1 MSEQIKITIVMHD
14 EKPNSK
20 NDGMSGREIK
30 LTQESDLTLMPV
42 LLRNG
47 LMDGSFCGGRG
58 DCGRCVVQ
66 FLKGAP
72 LPTGLER
79 SRLEPEELR
88 QGYRLACVTRP
99 KMDCTVRIVE
109 TEKVDTPIVTEV
121 HLLSEDID
129 LCSRINNLS
138 ENQKSFVTQS
148 DMREKAGS
156 ENGLKKSFVISEREP
171 GVIQNAET
179 DKKAGLKKSGR
190 YIIAVDLGTTTI
202 AMQLKEAET
211 GGVADTY
218 CEINPQRKYGTD
230 VLARIQASVDG
241 QGEELR
247 RLVCGVILRGLGQFA
262 ENLFKKADEE
272 TLSDELVPV
281 RENGKGTGVAAESVS
296 QKGNLVDQ
304 GHKEKGN
311 AGKILCMCIAGN
323 TAMEHLLL
331 GLDVSSLG
339 RAPFLPVEKGLQSI
353 TAARLFA
360 GMEELRENL
369 LMADGRAF
377 SDMPVYVAPCMSA
390 FVGGDIVA
398 GLYALGLLA
407 AKAPE
412 GREKSRKAE
421 KTGLAEETE
430 KLSGNREPEKENGSE
445 RHAALLIDLGTNG
458 EMAITDGQRMIVTA
472 TAAGPAFEGDG
483 TMMGTDRIALTAQ
496 LLRRGILDETGLMAE
511 PYFTEGV
518 RIEGAKEAAVRG
530 REIKNYCYFTQKDV
544 RGLQM
549 AKAAIRA
556 GVEILWEEMG
566 RPGIEKVFLA
576 GGFGYYLDVEAAV
589 AVGLLPAYM
598 RGRVQ
603 AAGNTSLAGAYE
615 LGRDLCEKRL
625 DAAALEERTCLAES
639 RNLAETERF
648 EELYLKY
655 MNLGEN

>member
-1 MSEQIKITIVMHD
+1 MSEQIEITVVMND
-14 EKPNSK
+14 EKLNAQK
-20 NDGMSGREIK
+20 DGGPVGKMV
-30 LTQESDLTLMPV
+30 LTQESALTLMPV
-42 LLRNG
+42 LLGNG

-72 LPTGLER
+72 LPTVLER
-79 SRLEPEELR
+79 SRLDPEELR

-99 KMDCTVRIVE
+99 KADCTIGVVE
-109 TEKVDTPIVTEV
+109 TAKAETPIVTEMNFM
-121 HLLSEDID
+121 SANID
-129 LCSRINNLS
+129 LNSQQNDLS
-138 ENQKSFVTQS
+138 ENQKPYAIEY
-148 DMREKAGS
+148 DEKPNANV
-156 ENGLKKSFVISEREP
+156 ENVLKKSPAISKSKACVIE
-171 GVIQNAET
+171 NTET
-179 DKKAGLKKSGR
+179 DKKTCPKKDSR
-190 YIIAVDLGTTTI
+190 YVIAVDLGTTTI
-202 AMQLKEAET
+202 AMQLRDAET
-211 GGVADTY
+211 GAVADTY
-218 CEINPQRKYGTD
+218 CEMNPQRKYGTD
-230 VLARIQASVDG
+230 VLARIQAAVDG

-247 RLVCGVILRGLGQFA
+247 KLVCGVILRGLGQFA
-262 ENLFKKADEE
+262 KKLRKEVGEGDLSEE
-272 TLSDELVPV
+272 P
-281 RENGKGTGVAAESVS
+281 AA
-296 QKGNLVDQ
+296 
-304 GHKEKGN
+304 GN

-339 RAPFLPVEKGLQSI
+339 RAPFVPVEKGLQNI
-353 TAARLFA
+353 TAAHLFE
-360 GMEELRENL
+360 GMEEQPEGPH
-369 LMADGRAF
+369 MADGGAF
-377 SDMPVYVAPCMSA
+377 FDMPVYVAPCMSA

-407 AKAPE
+407 AKASE
-412 GREKSRKAE
+412 GREKSKKAE
-421 KTGLAEETE
+421 KSGLAKEAG
-430 KLSGNREPEKENGSE
+430 KLSGDREPKKENRSE
-445 RHAALLIDLGTNG
+445 CHAALLIDLGTNG
-458 EMAITDGQRMIVTA
+458 EMVITDGQRMIVTA

-483 TMMGTDRIALTAQ
+483 TMLGTDRIALTAQ

-518 RIEGAKEAAVRG
+518 RIEGVKEAAVAG
-530 REIKNYCYFTQKDV
+530 REIKNGCYFTQKDV

-615 LGRDLCEKRL
+615 MGRDLCEKRL
-625 DAAALEERTCLAES
+625 DAAALEERTCSAES
-639 RNLAETERF
+639 INLAETEQF
-648 EELYLKY
+648 ELLYLKY

>member
-1 MSEQIKITIVMHD
+1 MSEQIKITIVMND
-14 EKPNSK
+14 EKPNGK
-20 NDGMSGREIK
+20 TDGTSDGEIE
-30 LTQESDLTLMPV
+30 LTQESALPLMPA
-42 LLRNG
+42 LLKNG

-99 KMDCTVRIVE
+99 KADCTVRIVE
-109 TEKVDTPIVTEV
+109 TGNVETPIVTEMR
-121 HLLSEDID
+121 LLSENVDYS
-129 LCSRINNLS
+129 SR
-138 ENQKSFVTQS
+138 K
-148 DMREKAGS
+148 G
-156 ENGLKKSFVISEREP
+156 
-171 GVIQNAET
+171 
-179 DKKAGLKKSGR
+179 

-202 AMQLKEAET
+202 AMQLRDAET
-211 GGVADTY
+211 GAVADTY
-218 CEINPQRKYGTD
+218 CEMNPQRRYGTD
-230 VLARIQASVDG
+230 VLARIQVSVDG
-241 QGEELR
+241 RGEELR
-247 RLVCGVILRGLGQFA
+247 RLVCGAILRGLGQFA

-272 TLSDELVPV
+272 TLSDEPVPV
-281 RENGKGTGVAAESVS
+281 RENGKGTGAAAESVS
-296 QKGNLVDQ
+296 LKGNLVDQ

-339 RAPFLPVEKGLQSI
+339 RAPFLPGEKGLQSI
-353 TAARLFA
+353 TAARLCE

-377 SDMPVYVAPCMSA
+377 SDMPVYGAPCMSA

-398 GLYALGLLA
+398 GLYALGVLA
-407 AKAPE
+407 AKAPK
-412 GREKSRKAE
+412 GREKSKKAE

-530 REIKNYCYFTQKDV
+530 REIKNGCYFTQKDV

-648 EELYLKY
+648 EGLYLKY

>member
-1 MSEQIKITIVMHD
+1 MSEQIKITIVMND
-14 EKPNSK
+14 EKPNGK
-20 NDGMSGREIK
+20 TDGTSDGEIE
-30 LTQESDLTLMPV
+30 LTQESALPLMPA
-42 LLRNG
+42 LLKNG

-99 KMDCTVRIVE
+99 KADCTVRIVE
-109 TEKVDTPIVTEV
+109 TGNVETPIVTEMR
-121 HLLSEDID
+121 LLSENVDYS
-129 LCSRINNLS
+129 SR
-138 ENQKSFVTQS
+138 K
-148 DMREKAGS
+148 G
-156 ENGLKKSFVISEREP
+156 
-171 GVIQNAET
+171 
-179 DKKAGLKKSGR
+179 

-202 AMQLKEAET
+202 AMQLRDAET
-211 GGVADTY
+211 GAVADTY
-218 CEINPQRKYGTD
+218 CEMNPQRRYGTD
-230 VLARIQASVDG
+230 VLARIQVSVDG
-241 QGEELR
+241 RGEELR
-247 RLVCGVILRGLGQFA
+247 RLVCGAILRGLGQFA

-272 TLSDELVPV
+272 TLPDEPVPV
-281 RENGKGTGVAAESVS
+281 RENGKGTGAAAESVS
-296 QKGNLVDQ
+296 LKGNLVDQ

-369 LMADGRAF
+369 LMVDGRAF

-430 KLSGNREPEKENGSE
+430 KLSGDREPEKENGSE
-445 RHAALLIDLGTNG
+445 RYAALLIDLGTNG

>member
-1 MSEQIKITIVMHD
+1 MND
-14 EKPNSK
+14 EKPK
-20 NDGMSGREIK
+20 GKTDGTSDGEIE
-30 LTQESDLTLMPV
+30 LTQESALPLMPA
-42 LLRNG
+42 LLKNG

-99 KMDCTVRIVE
+99 KADCTVRIVE
-109 TEKVDTPIVTEV
+109 TGNVETPIVTEMR
-121 HLLSEDID
+121 LLSENVDYS
-129 LCSRINNLS
+129 SR
-138 ENQKSFVTQS
+138 K
-148 DMREKAGS
+148 G
-156 ENGLKKSFVISEREP
+156 
-171 GVIQNAET
+171 
-179 DKKAGLKKSGR
+179 

-202 AMQLKEAET
+202 AMQLRDAET
-211 GGVADTY
+211 GAVADTY
-218 CEINPQRKYGTD
+218 CEMNPQRRYGTD
-230 VLARIQASVDG
+230 VLARIQVSVDG
-241 QGEELR
+241 RGEELR
-247 RLVCGVILRGLGQFA
+247 RLVCGAILRGLGQFA

-272 TLSDELVPV
+272 TLSDEPVPV
-281 RENGKGTGVAAESVS
+281 RETGKGTGAAAESVS
-296 QKGNLVDQ
+296 LKGNLVDQ

-331 GLDVSSLG
+331 GLDVSFLG

-353 TAARLFA
+353 TAARLFE

-407 AKAPE
+407 AKAPK
-412 GREKSRKAE
+412 GREKSKKAE

-530 REIKNYCYFTQKDV
+530 REIKNGCYFTQKDV

-648 EELYLKY
+648 EGLYLKY

>member
-1 MSEQIKITIVMHD
+1 MSEQIKITIVMND
-14 EKPNSK
+14 EKPK
-20 NDGMSGREIK
+20 GKTDGTSDGEIE
-30 LTQESDLTLMPV
+30 LTQESALPLMPA
-42 LLRNG
+42 LLKNG

-99 KMDCTVRIVE
+99 KADCTVRIVE
-109 TEKVDTPIVTEV
+109 TGNVETPIVTEMR
-121 HLLSEDID
+121 LLSENVDYS
-129 LCSRINNLS
+129 SR
-138 ENQKSFVTQS
+138 K
-148 DMREKAGS
+148 G
-156 ENGLKKSFVISEREP
+156 
-171 GVIQNAET
+171 
-179 DKKAGLKKSGR
+179 

-202 AMQLKEAET
+202 AMQLRDAET
-211 GGVADTY
+211 GAVADTY
-218 CEINPQRKYGTD
+218 CDMNPQRRYGTD
-230 VLARIQASVDG
+230 VLARIQVSVDG
-241 QGEELR
+241 RGEELR
-247 RLVCGVILRGLGQFA
+247 RLVCGAILRGLGQFA

-272 TLSDELVPV
+272 TLSDEPVPV
-281 RENGKGTGVAAESVS
+281 RETGKGTGAAAESVS
-296 QKGNLVDQ
+296 LKGNLVDQ

-331 GLDVSSLG
+331 GLDVSFLG

-353 TAARLFA
+353 TAARLFE

-407 AKAPE
+407 AKTPK
-412 GREKSRKAE
+412 GREKSKKAE

-530 REIKNYCYFTQKDV
+530 REIKNGCYFTQKDV

-648 EELYLKY
+648 EGLYLKY

>member
-1 MSEQIKITIVMHD
+1 MSEQIKITIVMND
-14 EKPNSK
+14 EKPNGK
-20 NDGMSGREIK
+20 TDGTSDGETE
-30 LTQESDLTLMPV
+30 LTQESALPLMPV
-42 LLRNG
+42 LLKNG

-99 KMDCTVRIVE
+99 KADCTVRIVE
-109 TEKVDTPIVTEV
+109 TGNVETPIVTDMR
-121 HLLSEDID
+121 LLSENVDYS
-129 LCSRINNLS
+129 SR
-138 ENQKSFVTQS
+138 K
-148 DMREKAGS
+148 G
-156 ENGLKKSFVISEREP
+156 
-171 GVIQNAET
+171 
-179 DKKAGLKKSGR
+179 

-202 AMQLKEAET
+202 AMQLRDAET
-211 GGVADTY
+211 GAVADTY
-218 CEINPQRKYGTD
+218 CEMNPQRRYGTD
-230 VLARIQASVDG
+230 VLARIQVSVDG
-241 QGEELR
+241 RGEELR
-247 RLVCGVILRGLGQFA
+247 RLVCGAILRGLGQFA

-272 TLSDELVPV
+272 TLSDEPVPV
-281 RENGKGTGVAAESVS
+281 RETGKGTGAAAESVS
-296 QKGNLVDQ
+296 LKGNLVDQ

-353 TAARLFA
+353 TAARLFE

-407 AKAPE
+407 AKAP
-412 GREKSRKAE
+412 
-421 KTGLAEETE
+421 
-430 KLSGNREPEKENGSE
+430 

-648 EELYLKY
+648 EGLYLKY

>member
-1 MSEQIKITIVMHD
+1 MSEQIKITIVMND
-14 EKPNSK
+14 EKPNGK
-20 NDGMSGREIK
+20 TDGTSDGEIE
-30 LTQESDLTLMPV
+30 LTQESALPLMPA
-42 LLRNG
+42 LLKNG

-99 KMDCTVRIVE
+99 KADCTVRIVE
-109 TEKVDTPIVTEV
+109 TGNVETPIVTEMR
-121 HLLSEDID
+121 LLSENVDYS
-129 LCSRINNLS
+129 SR
-138 ENQKSFVTQS
+138 K
-148 DMREKAGS
+148 G
-156 ENGLKKSFVISEREP
+156 
-171 GVIQNAET
+171 
-179 DKKAGLKKSGR
+179 

-202 AMQLKEAET
+202 AMQLRDAET
-211 GGVADTY
+211 GAVADTY
-218 CEINPQRKYGTD
+218 CEMNPQRRYGTD
-230 VLARIQASVDG
+230 VLARIQVSVDG
-241 QGEELR
+241 RGEELR
-247 RLVCGVILRGLGQFA
+247 RLVCGAILRGLGQFA

-272 TLSDELVPV
+272 TLSDEPVPV
-281 RENGKGTGVAAESVS
+281 RENGKGTGAAAESVS
-296 QKGNLVDQ
+296 LKGNLVDQ

-353 TAARLFA
+353 TAARLFE

-398 GLYALGLLA
+398 GLYALGVLA
-407 AKAPE
+407 AKAPK
-412 GREKSRKAE
+412 GREKSKKAE

-530 REIKNYCYFTQKDV
+530 REIKNGCYFTQKDV

-576 GGFGYYLDVEAAV
+576 GGFG
-589 AVGLLPAYM
+589 
-598 RGRVQ
+598 
-603 AAGNTSLAGAYE
+603 
-615 LGRDLCEKRL
+615 
-625 DAAALEERTCLAES
+625 
-639 RNLAETERF
+639 
-648 EELYLKY
+648 
-655 MNLGEN
+655 

>member
-1 MSEQIKITIVMHD
+1 MSEQIKITIVMND
-14 EKPNSK
+14 EKPNGK
-20 NDGMSGREIK
+20 TDGTSDGEIE
-30 LTQESDLTLMPV
+30 LTQESALPLMPA
-42 LLRNG
+42 LLKNG

-99 KMDCTVRIVE
+99 KADCTVRIVE
-109 TEKVDTPIVTEV
+109 TGNVETPIVTEMR
-121 HLLSEDID
+121 LLSENVDYS
-129 LCSRINNLS
+129 SR
-138 ENQKSFVTQS
+138 K
-148 DMREKAGS
+148 G
-156 ENGLKKSFVISEREP
+156 
-171 GVIQNAET
+171 
-179 DKKAGLKKSGR
+179 

-202 AMQLKEAET
+202 AMQLRDAET
-211 GGVADTY
+211 GAVADTY
-218 CEINPQRKYGTD
+218 CEMNPQRRYGTD
-230 VLARIQASVDG
+230 VLARIQVSVDG
-241 QGEELR
+241 RGEELR
-247 RLVCGVILRGLGQFA
+247 RLVCGAILRGLGQFA

-272 TLSDELVPV
+272 TLSDEPVPV
-281 RENGKGTGVAAESVS
+281 RETRKGTGAAAESVS
-296 QKGNLVDQ
+296 LKGNLVDQ

-353 TAARLFA
+353 TAARLFE

-407 AKAPE
+407 AKAP
-412 GREKSRKAE
+412 
-421 KTGLAEETE
+421 
-430 KLSGNREPEKENGSE
+430 

-648 EELYLKY
+648 EGLYLKY

>member
-1 MSEQIKITIVMHD
+1 MSEQIKITIVMND
-14 EKPNSK
+14 EKPNGK
-20 NDGMSGREIK
+20 TDGTSDGEIE
-30 LTQESDLTLMPV
+30 LTQESALPLMPA
-42 LLRNG
+42 LLKNG

-99 KMDCTVRIVE
+99 KADCTVRIVE
-109 TEKVDTPIVTEV
+109 TGNVETPIVTEMR
-121 HLLSEDID
+121 LLSENVDYS
-129 LCSRINNLS
+129 SR
-138 ENQKSFVTQS
+138 K
-148 DMREKAGS
+148 G
-156 ENGLKKSFVISEREP
+156 
-171 GVIQNAET
+171 
-179 DKKAGLKKSGR
+179 

-202 AMQLKEAET
+202 AMQLRDAET
-211 GGVADTY
+211 GAVADTY
-218 CEINPQRKYGTD
+218 CEMNPQRRYGTD
-230 VLARIQASVDG
+230 VLARIQVSVDG
-241 QGEELR
+241 RGEELR
-247 RLVCGVILRGLGQFA
+247 RLVCGAILRGLGQFA

-272 TLSDELVPV
+272 TLPDEPVPV
-281 RENGKGTGVAAESVS
+281 RENGKGTGAAAESVS
-296 QKGNLVDQ
+296 LKGNLVDQ

-407 AKAPE
+407 AKASE

-430 KLSGNREPEKENGSE
+430 KLSGNRESEKENGSE

-530 REIKNYCYFTQKDV
+530 REIKNGCYFTQKDV

-648 EELYLKY
+648 EGLYLKY

>member
-1 MSEQIKITIVMHD
+1 MSEQIKITIVMND
-14 EKPNSK
+14 EKPK
-20 NDGMSGREIK
+20 GKTDGTSDGEIE
-30 LTQESDLTLMPV
+30 LTQESALPLMPA
-42 LLRNG
+42 LLKNG

-99 KMDCTVRIVE
+99 KADCTVRIVE
-109 TEKVDTPIVTEV
+109 TGNVETPIVTEMR
-121 HLLSEDID
+121 LLSENVDYS
-129 LCSRINNLS
+129 SR
-138 ENQKSFVTQS
+138 K
-148 DMREKAGS
+148 G
-156 ENGLKKSFVISEREP
+156 
-171 GVIQNAET
+171 
-179 DKKAGLKKSGR
+179 

-202 AMQLKEAET
+202 AMQLRDAET
-211 GGVADTY
+211 GAVADTY
-218 CEINPQRKYGTD
+218 CEMNPQRRYGTD
-230 VLARIQASVDG
+230 VLARIQVSVDG
-241 QGEELR
+241 RGEELR
-247 RLVCGVILRGLGQFA
+247 RLVCGAILRGLGQFA

-272 TLSDELVPV
+272 TLSDEPVPV
-281 RENGKGTGVAAESVS
+281 RENGKGTGAAAESVS
-296 QKGNLVDQ
+296 LKGNLVDQ

-353 TAARLFA
+353 TAARLFE

-398 GLYALGLLA
+398 GLYALGVLA
-407 AKAPE
+407 AKAPK
-412 GREKSRKAE
+412 GREKSKKAE

-530 REIKNYCYFTQKDV
+530 REIKNGCYFTQKDV

-648 EELYLKY
+648 EGLYLKY

>member
-1 MSEQIKITIVMHD
+1 MSEQIKITIVMND
-14 EKPNSK
+14 EKPNGK
-20 NDGMSGREIK
+20 TDGTSDGEIE
-30 LTQESDLTLMPV
+30 LTQESALPLMPA
-42 LLRNG
+42 LLKNG

-99 KMDCTVRIVE
+99 KADCTVRIVE
-109 TEKVDTPIVTEV
+109 TGNVETPIVTEMR
-121 HLLSEDID
+121 LLSENVDYS
-129 LCSRINNLS
+129 SR
-138 ENQKSFVTQS
+138 K
-148 DMREKAGS
+148 G
-156 ENGLKKSFVISEREP
+156 
-171 GVIQNAET
+171 
-179 DKKAGLKKSGR
+179 

-202 AMQLKEAET
+202 AMQLRDAET
-211 GGVADTY
+211 GAVADTY
-218 CEINPQRKYGTD
+218 CEMNPQRRYGTD
-230 VLARIQASVDG
+230 VLARIQVSVDG
-241 QGEELR
+241 RGEELR
-247 RLVCGVILRGLGQFA
+247 RLVCGAILRGLGQFA

-272 TLSDELVPV
+272 TLPDEPVPV
-281 RENGKGTGVAAESVS
+281 RENGKGTGAAAESVS
-296 QKGNLVDQ
+296 LKGNLVDQ

-360 GMEELRENL
+360 GMEELRESL
-369 LMADGRAF
+369 LMVDGRAF

-430 KLSGNREPEKENGSE
+430 KLSGDREPEKENGSE
-445 RHAALLIDLGTNG
+445 RYAALLIDLGTNG

>member
-1 MSEQIKITIVMHD
+1 MSEQIKITIVMND
-14 EKPNSK
+14 EKPK
-20 NDGMSGREIK
+20 GKTDGTSDGEIE
-30 LTQESDLTLMPV
+30 LTQESALPLMPA
-42 LLRNG
+42 LLKNG

-99 KMDCTVRIVE
+99 KADCTVRIVE
-109 TEKVDTPIVTEV
+109 TGNVETPIVTEMR
-121 HLLSEDID
+121 LLSENVDYS
-129 LCSRINNLS
+129 SR
-138 ENQKSFVTQS
+138 K
-148 DMREKAGS
+148 G
-156 ENGLKKSFVISEREP
+156 
-171 GVIQNAET
+171 
-179 DKKAGLKKSGR
+179 

-202 AMQLKEAET
+202 AMQLRDAET
-211 GGVADTY
+211 GAVADTY
-218 CEINPQRKYGTD
+218 CEMNPQRRYGTD
-230 VLARIQASVDG
+230 VLARIQVSVDG
-241 QGEELR
+241 RGEELR
-247 RLVCGVILRGLGQFA
+247 RLVCGAILRGLGQFA

-272 TLSDELVPV
+272 TLPDEPVPV
-281 RENGKGTGVAAESVS
+281 RENGKGTGAAAESVS
-296 QKGNLVDQ
+296 LKGNLVDQ